1 MSEIDREYELLN
13 KQIHDLSDQISSED
27 QLIIKTK
34 GKIKHAT
41 NTLDTLMEAK

>member
-13 KQIHDLSDQISSED
+13 KQILDLSDQISSED

-41 NTLDTLMEAK
+41 NTLDTLMKAK